1 MAGGIMLLP
10 GQGRRLAG
18 GALDATVKSTLS
30 TPALTSTFEMV
41 IPPGYDVG
49 AHVHARGE
57 EIFYVVEG
65 ELDLLAFEPLDRG
78 QPDWHQWQSPSG
90 QRYLR
95 GGPGAFMFVPEDT
108 PHAFAN
114 TTGQPVK
121 MFFQSS
127 VPGGHENYFDEL
139 MTVLRRN
146 DGRPDPDDIEQLRRR
161 YGIEQLTPL
170 SAGAPA
176 PGDRH
181 YGHHGGERGS
191 TR

>member
-1 MAGGIMLLP
+1 MTDGIMLLP
-10 GQGRRLAG
+10 GQGRRIAG
-18 GALDATVKSTLS
+18 GALDATVKSTMS
-30 TPALTSTFEMV
+30 TPALTSTFEMI

-49 AHVHARGE
+49 AHVHTHGE
-57 EIFYVVEG
+57 EIFYIVEG

-78 QPDWHQWQSPSG
+78 QPDWHEWQSPSG
-90 QRYLR
+90 QRCLR
-95 GGPGAFMFVPEDT
+95 GGPGAFMFVPENT

-114 TTGQPVK
+114 TTGRPVK

-139 MTVLRRN
+139 MAVLRRS
-146 DGRPDPDDIEQLRRR
+146 DGRPDPGDIEQLRRR

-170 SAGAPA
+170 SAGTPRPPA
-176 PGDRH
+176 ATTATAETRAA
-181 YGHHGGERGS
+181 S